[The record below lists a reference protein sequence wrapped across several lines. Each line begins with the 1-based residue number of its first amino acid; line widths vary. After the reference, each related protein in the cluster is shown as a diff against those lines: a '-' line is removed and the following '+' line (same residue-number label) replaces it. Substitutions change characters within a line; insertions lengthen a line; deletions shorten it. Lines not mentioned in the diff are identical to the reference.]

1 MTVEQSITIAA
12 PAKTIFSYLLEVENR
27 KDYIPALE
35 EVILLDPPPIRLG
48 SRYIEVANIAGR
60 RLRTTYQV
68 IAFEE
73 NKLMSAKTLESIFP
87 IQADLRLLEKSNDC
101 VLQIDLTFQLKGVLK
116 LAAGVVSGIVSQQ
129 ARDILKKV
137 KYNLEKE

>member
-12 PAKTIFSYLLEVENR
+12 PAPTIFNYLLEVENR

-35 EVILLDPPPIRLG
+35 EVILLDSPPIRLG

-87 IQADLRLLEKSNDC
+87 IQADLRLLEKTDGC
-101 VLQIDLTFQLKGVLK
+101 VLQINLSFQLKGVLR

-137 KYNLEKE
+137 KYNLEKG